1 VRKIA
6 TATILG
12 IALIYGCIQGSMW
25 QYDRY
30 QVRHANN
37 ELIKDN
43 TKKPSLTEA
52 QLLDLG
58 KNEAAWRLIELEGSF
73 LPEKE
78 LLLRNRYH
86 DGKYGFGVVTLF
98 KSDSDILYW
107 VDRGW
112 VIAGATAQTPP
123 ITQNVTTERT
133 SIIARV
139 RVEDIENQIKGSVFA
154 APGVVSNQLQKW
166 NSQEQ
171 VSTSNVYLDLLSSDV
186 KEFTPKVPAMLPEI
200 SDGPHLAYSFQWLIF
215 ALLVVLAWFLV
226 VREERKAQTEKL

>member
-52 QLLDLG
+52 QLLNLG
-58 KNEAAWRLIELEGSF
+58 KNEVAWRLVELKGSF

-98 KSDSDILYW
+98 K
-107 VDRGW
+107 
-112 VIAGATAQTPP
+112 
-123 ITQNVTTERT
+123 
-133 SIIARV
+133 
-139 RVEDIENQIKGSVFA
+139 
-154 APGVVSNQLQKW
+154 
-166 NSQEQ
+166 
-171 VSTSNVYLDLLSSDV
+171 
-186 KEFTPKVPAMLPEI
+186 
-200 SDGPHLAYSFQWLIF
+200 
-215 ALLVVLAWFLV
+215 
-226 VREERKAQTEKL
+226 